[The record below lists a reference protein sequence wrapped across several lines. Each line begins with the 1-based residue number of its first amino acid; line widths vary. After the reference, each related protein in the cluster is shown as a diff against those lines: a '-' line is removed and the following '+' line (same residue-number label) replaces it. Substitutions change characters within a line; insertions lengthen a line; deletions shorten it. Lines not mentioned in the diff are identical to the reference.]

1 MNNYKVYCLTNE
13 ITGMKYIG
21 VTKQKMYKRLKA
33 GKGYKPTT
41 KINLAIQEYGWEN
54 FSYEILYETGDK
66 ELAGLLERDYIK
78 KYDTINNGYNM
89 QSGGFKNFIGP
100 KHSEETKNKMSR
112 IKKGKHCSPK
122 TEFKKG
128 VRSEHTKSI
137 MTPVLCVETG
147 IVYDCQLE
155 AERILGISHHINDCI
170 KGRRNKC
177 GGYHWELVKDGDE

>member
-21 VTKQKMYKRLKA
+21 VTKQKMCKRLKA

-54 FSYEILYETGDK
+54 FNYEILYETGDK

-89 QSGGFKNFIGP
+89 QSGGFKNYIGV
-100 KHSEETKNKMSR
+100 KMTEQQKKINKERQM
-112 IKKGKHCSPK
+112 GKHYSPN

-128 VRSEHTKSI
+128 VI
-137 MTPVLCVETG
+137 TPYNLSKRVKVYCVELDKTFDS
-147 IVYDCQLE
+147 ISQAEQELNLYHVWDC
-155 AERILGISHHINDCI
+155 AN
-170 KGRRNKC
+170 GRRNKC

>member
-21 VTKQKMYKRLKA
+21 VTKQKMCKRLKA

-54 FSYEILYETGDK
+54 FNYKILYETGDK

-89 QSGGFKNFIGP
+89 QSGGFRNYIGV
-100 KHSEETKNKMSR
+100 KMTEQQ
-112 IKKGKHCSPK
+112 KKINRERQMGKHNSPN

-128 VRSEHTKSI
+128 TYYQSSRNKKV
-137 MTPVLCVETG
+137 PVLCVELN
-147 IVYDCQLE
+147 IKFDSIKQ
-155 AERILGISHHINDCI
+155 AQERFNLHHIHDCI
-170 KGRRNKC
+170 NGRRNKC